1 LYDTGIGAFNGTN
14 IGIVTTGGLS
24 VGGNILTTT
33 VDGNVG
39 IGTISPAET
48 LEVNGTLRIES
59 NGTLGLYQSS
69 EGRVGIGTASPEEFL
84 VVSKANPDA
93 ATGLRIDNAEVG
105 QTGQGTKLSFYQS
118 ATPVETGRI
127 NSSWDGALWQL
138 ILGTNADYNTMTLEN
153 GKVGIGTTDPDG
165 DGPDNADNLVIKNS
179 AGHAGMT
186 ILTSNTGVGTLRF
199 GDTDSSDRGTVGYI
213 HAASAADSS
222 LYFNTGG
229 TDRRMTIDG
238 NGNVGIGDSSP
249 DYGLDVVDDIN
260 SDDCFREAGAQVA
273 GTCTSDIRLKKNI
286 KPLQGSLDKILE
298 LEPVEFEWK
307 EGIDEL
313 GGTIRYVEGRQV
325 GLVAQDVEP
334 VLPHLVHERNGYL
347 SVEYNLEMQM
357 MLVNAI
363 QELKEENQELK
374 QLICLDH
381 PEEEICQ

>member
-1 LYDTGIGAFNGTN
+1 MRADGHDQLDVQIEGPGIAASSVGEIKGSGSQTVEFYRGADNSSFSTIDGVERGARWIEDFDGGLYGADEGGRSGGTRS
-14 IGIVTTGGLS
+14 IGI
-24 VGGNILTTT
+24 IQ
-33 VDGNVG
+33 DREGNVG
-39 IGTISPAET
+39 IGA
-48 LEVNGTLRIES
+48 
-59 NGTLGLYQSS
+59 
-69 EGRVGIGTASPEEFL
+69 
-84 VVSKANPDA
+84 K
-93 ATGLRIDNAEVG
+93 
-105 QTGQGTKLSFYQS
+105 
-118 ATPVETGRI
+118 
-127 NSSWDGALWQL
+127 
-138 ILGTNADYNTMTLEN
+138 
-153 GKVGIGTTDPDG
+153 DPG
-165 DGPDNADNLVIKNS
+165 
-179 AGHAGMT
+179 
-186 ILTSNTGVGTLRF
+186 
-199 GDTDSSDRGTVGYI
+199 
-213 HAASAADSS
+213 
-222 LYFNTGG
+222 
-229 TDRRMTIDG
+229 
-238 NGNVGIGDSSP
+238 
-249 DYGLDVVDDIN
+249 YGLDVVDDIN

>member
-1 LYDTGIGAFNGTN
+1 
-14 IGIVTTGGLS
+14 
-24 VGGNILTTT
+24 
-33 VDGNVG
+33 
-39 IGTISPAET
+39 
-48 LEVNGTLRIES
+48 
-59 NGTLGLYQSS
+59 
-69 EGRVGIGTASPEEFL
+69 
-84 VVSKANPDA
+84 
-93 ATGLRIDNAEVG
+93 
-105 QTGQGTKLSFYQS
+105 
-118 ATPVETGRI
+118 
-127 NSSWDGALWQL
+127 
-138 ILGTNADYNTMTLEN
+138 
-153 GKVGIGTTDPDG
+153 
-165 DGPDNADNLVIKNS
+165 
-179 AGHAGMT
+179 
-186 ILTSNTGVGTLRF
+186 
-199 GDTDSSDRGTVGYI
+199 
-213 HAASAADSS
+213 
-222 LYFNTGG
+222 
-229 TDRRMTIDG
+229 MTIDG